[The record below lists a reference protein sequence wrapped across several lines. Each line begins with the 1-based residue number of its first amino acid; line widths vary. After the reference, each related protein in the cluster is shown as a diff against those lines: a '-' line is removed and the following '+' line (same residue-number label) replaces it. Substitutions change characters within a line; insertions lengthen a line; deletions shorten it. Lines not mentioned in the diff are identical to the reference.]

1 MNKTS
6 EMFEDVKRI
15 VAENAHT
22 HEGQITVK
30 ALGAITWYCRSVK
43 QYVDVCTSYKCNC
56 PAPKQQVHIRFIL
69 KNPMR
74 IGRQRKMLGES
85 YEEDPPL
92 HRWKK

>member
-1 MNKTS
+1 
-6 EMFEDVKRI
+6 MFEDVKRI

-56 PAPKQQVHIRFIL
+56 PAPKQ
-69 KNPMR
+69 
-74 IGRQRKMLGES
+74 
-85 YEEDPPL
+85 
-92 HRWKK
+92 